1 MNKTKEERLET
12 INKLIKFIS
21 KSGRRFFYT
30 KSTLRSDDEESV
42 AYMELK
48 KGRIYFVDNYTKDAI
63 AVINN
68 HRRWNNFSHGGT
80 LQALVM
86 DFADFIR
93 TGKSTNGKHGYGGLF
108 CPHWGHADEIQ
119 QEIIDYAKEIGYL
132 KS

>member
-1 MNKTKEERLET
+1 VKQTKEERMDL
-12 INKLIKFIS
+12 INNLIQFIS
-21 KSGRRFFYT
+21 ERGRRFFYT
-30 KSTLRSDDEESV
+30 KSTVRSDDEESI
-42 AYMELK
+42 AYMEIK
-48 KGRIYFVDNYTKDAI
+48 KGRIYFVDNYTKESI

-68 HRRWNNFSHGGT
+68 NRRWNNFSHGGT

-93 TGKSTNGKHGYGGLF
+93 TGKNTNGKHGYGGLL
-108 CPHWGHADEIQ
+108 CPHWGHSDEIQ